1 MRMQVEL
8 FATNLDPT
16 NDPVKKIIHFF
27 SILEELVRELM
38 TAERT
43 GVLTDGRKDGQTDGR
58 IDERTD
64 GHTDE
69 PMQRSYFS
77 EILLKNLV
85 ENDSEK
91 NEAGY
96 TAISRS

>member
-1 MRMQVEL
+1 
-8 FATNLDPT
+8 
-16 NDPVKKIIHFF
+16 
-27 SILEELVRELM
+27 M
-38 TAERT
+38 TAERI
-43 GVLTDGRKDGQTDGR
+43 GALTDGRKDGQTDGR
-58 IDERTD
+58 IDERTE

>member
-1 MRMQVEL
+1 
-8 FATNLDPT
+8 
-16 NDPVKKIIHFF
+16 
-27 SILEELVRELM
+27 M

-43 GVLTDGRKDGQTDGR
+43 GVPTDGRTDGLTDGQIDGR
-58 IDERTD
+58 IDKRT
-64 GHTDE
+64 GGQTDE
-69 PMQRSYFS
+69 PMHRSYYS

-85 ENDSEK
+85 QNDSEK